1 MKIVFQETELQQR
14 FEKAIEMVEEFRK
27 AVAFKSDMTNPM
39 SVLEAL
45 QLIIN
50 VQSTGATA
58 KAMLT
63 YLTEKHTARKV
74 SSLKDET
81 LNANEKRAILNAEIG
96 DVSFY
101 DNLCEGLLKEAHYR
115 LDVLRSALSYL
126 KAEVNNL
133 N

>member
-1 MKIVFQETELQQR
+1 MKIVFQEKELQER
-14 FEKAIEMVEEFRK
+14 FEKSIEMVEEFRK
-27 AVAFKSDMTNPM
+27 AVAFKVDMTNPM
-39 SVLEAL
+39 SVLESL
-45 QLIIN
+45 QMIVN

-58 KAMLT
+58 KSMLS
-63 YLTEKHTARKV
+63 YLTEKHTAKKV
-74 SSLKDET
+74 SALKDET

-101 DNLCEGLLKEAHYR
+101 DNLCEALLKEAHYR
-115 LDVLRSALSYL
+115 LDTLRSALSYL